1 MWVARDK
8 CGDLHLFENEPDR
21 CNKIGG
27 QYSGDNTIDISPCKW
42 RIKNP
47 FGGFYLTGGFI
58 EIDSK
63 LFTELTWEDEPLEVE
78 IFFKNKL

>member
-8 CGDLHLFENEPDR
+8 YGDLHLFENKPDR

-27 QYSGDNTIDISPCKW
+27 QYSGDKTIDISPCSW
-42 RIKNP
+42 SIKNP
-47 FGGFYLTGGFI
+47 YDGFYLTGGFI

-63 LFTELTWEDEPLEVE
+63 LFPELTWEDEPLEVE